1 MNKLNHTSCPLCSG
15 AHIHSVMECT
25 DYYATQ
31 EIFELFKCDDCGF
44 VFTQAVPV
52 ESEIG
57 KYYESPDY
65 ISHSDT
71 NKGAMNKIYH
81 CVRAKMLQRKALLIE
96 KESGLKQGRLLDI
109 GTGTGYFPHTMQQ
122 RGWDVEAIEKS
133 AQAREF
139 GEKNFGLHIQEDN
152 ALTQIPANSF
162 DVITLW
168 HVMEHLEHLHDTWD
182 KLKEILRPEGVLV
195 IAVPNCSSFDAQI
208 YGNEWAA
215 YDVPRHLWHFTPQ
228 TMRNIG
234 EQHGFQLTEYYPM
247 PYDAFYVSILSEKHQ
262 NHSLAFL
269 KGMWN
274 GLRAYKHAAG
284 HKDASSSIIYIFRK
298 KKQ

>member
-1 MNKLNHTSCPLCSG
+1 M
-15 AHIHSVMECT
+15 HIHSVMKCT

-31 EIFELFKCDDCGF
+31 EVFELFKCEDCGF
-44 VFTQAVPV
+44 IFTQEVPV

-139 GEKNFGLHIQEDN
+139 GKKNFGLHIQEDN
-152 ALTQIPANSF
+152 ALAQISANSF

-182 KLKEILRPEGVLV
+182 KLKEILRPEGILV

-215 YDVPRHLWHFTPQ
+215 YDVPRHLWHFTPK
-228 TMRNIG
+228 TMKSIG
-234 EQHGFQLTEYYPM
+234 ELHGFHLTEYYPM

-262 NHSLAFL
+262 NHSLPFIR
-269 KGMWN
+269 GMWN